1 MLMEAKST
9 AVETGRAASPLEPF
23 MSDVIR
29 RSLRLRAHERG
40 ILVTRDAQEGL
51 SHLGSATWAP
61 ALAGP
66 IHEAST
72 NSPHFLPSGGG
83 FIHISRRADLT
94 LGLISVVRSSMVDR
108 CGRLMFVRSTWCRD
122 MAHHSS
128 LVGSLCSLRCHG
140 DRVSA
145 LPSRPGPAL
154 VGLSWDLGV
163 VMDY

>member
-29 RSLRLRAHERG
+29 RSLRLRAHGRG

-61 ALAGP
+61 TLAGP

-72 NSPHFLPSGGG
+72 NVSLSENYCEIRPRHVAWT
-83 FIHISRRADLT
+83 RADQT
-94 LGLISVVRSSMVDR
+94 
-108 CGRLMFVRSTWCRD
+108 GRDV
-122 MAHHSS
+122 
-128 LVGSLCSLRCHG
+128 
-140 DRVSA
+140 
-145 LPSRPGPAL
+145 
-154 VGLSWDLGV
+154 
-163 VMDY
+163 